1 MKKIRLLTLCLT
13 FICLLSLFSCAD
25 TEAPEVPSSVEV
37 EYETLTLKWD
47 GVAGARIYTVRI
59 ERAGGES
66 REVDVSRTY
75 YSLEAL
81 EAGEYKL
88 SVRAV
93 GGGAGSGSLYS
104 APVDFVKDPEYGLI
118 FNLTDGGEYEVA
130 GRTDASGV
138 IEIPR
143 TYRQKPVTAIGE
155 QAFFNSA
162 EIKEVVLH
170 DGIKRIGAFA
180 FSGCSYLERAE
191 LPAGL
196 TELGESCFSGCRMLG
211 GELILPDTLKA
222 IPDGAFAYCSALE
235 GVRIGDGVGSIGKN
249 AFTDCSG
256 IKSVTLPEG
265 LEVIGGFAF
274 AACAD
279 ITEIKFPSS
288 LTEIGEFAFSKAL
301 SLTEI
306 TVPDGVRVIGKGAF
320 YYCSSLAS
328 AELGDGLCEL
338 GDSAFL
344 DTAIY
349 KSSPTNEIYV
359 DDWLVGLVDTSAISL
374 DVRVGTVGI
383 ANAALYGNKNIG
395 AVELPDSVRYI
406 GESAFAASNIISIV
420 TGGGVEHIAN
430 QAFLY
435 CERLIDVA
443 LGSYDYTDMAIR
455 YSSLT
460 SIGDYAFM
468 NCKKLA
474 RIDIPDTV
482 RDIGAYAFRNT
493 EMYSSALTGA
503 VYADNWIVDFNK
515 TVTDSVVVDRGTVG
529 IARYAFYNC
538 TGLKNIKID
547 GSVEVIGKGAF
558 YNCTSLERVT
568 FPDTLERIEDYTFY
582 NCSSLRL
589 TSLPPMLREIGRS
602 AFYACGTADA
612 GVGESDED
620 VLEIPGG
627 VTYVGDY
634 AFFGCGYRRADS
646 VSGVTETAGID
657 VIRMGDRIEYI
668 GKGAFRG
675 FASLKSVVIAGA
687 DMIGDRAFYGCPSL
701 LEVTVGSRLSRIGK
715 STFSGCSALL
725 RASFPDTLLEIGNF
739 AFSGCGS
746 LEKVDTGTG
755 LAIIGDCAFS
765 GDVRLCA
772 LMLPDSVVAIGD
784 GAFREC
790 IALGSLALGDNIESV
805 GAHAF
810 YGAAELTLY
819 VENATRVST
828 WSPDWNSSY
837 LPVVYGCEVSCD
849 GYVLSVAGQDTDNL
863 FSDTVLAAPVRDGYE
878 FLGWSTTEGG
888 SVEYGQSELIS
899 GGGARPLYAVYGE
912 KTDR

>member
-1 MKKIRLLTLCLT
+1 MKKIRLLTLCLI
-13 FICLLSLFSCAD
+13 FIYLLSLCACGD
-25 TEAPEVPSSVEV
+25 TEAPEIPSSVEV
-37 EYETLTLKWD
+37 EYETLTLRWD
-47 GVAGARIYTVRI
+47 GVSGARIYTVRI
-59 ERAGGES
+59 ESVSGES
-66 REVDVSRTY
+66 REVDVSKTY
-75 YSLEAL
+75 YSLESL
-81 EAGEYKL
+81 EAGEYRL

-93 GGGAGSGSLYS
+93 GGGVGSESPYSL
-104 APVDFVKDPEYGLI
+104 PVDFISDPECGLV
-118 FNLTDGGEYEVA
+118 FNLIDGKEYEVA
-130 GRTDASGV
+130 GRTDAAGV
-138 IEIPR
+138 VKIPE
-143 TYRQKPVTAIGE
+143 TYRQKPVTAIGD

-180 FSGCSYLERAE
+180 FSGCSYLERVE
-191 LPAGL
+191 LPGGL
-196 TELGESCFSGCRMLG
+196 TELGESCFSGCRMLC
-211 GELILPDTLKA
+211 GELVLPPDLKE
-222 IPDGAFAYCSALE
+222 IPDGAFAYCSMLE
-235 GVRIGDGVGSIGKN
+235 GVRVGDGVRSIGKN

-256 IKSVTLPEG
+256 IKSVTLPEE
-265 LEVIGGFAF
+265 LEAIGGFAF

-279 ITEIKFPSS
+279 ITEIKFPIS
-288 LTEIGEFAFSKAL
+288 LAEIGEFAFSKAI

-306 TVPDGVRVIGKGAF
+306 SVPDGVEVIGKGAF
-320 YYCSSLAS
+320 YYCTALAS
-328 AELGDGLCEL
+328 VELGDGLREL

-344 DTAIY
+344 DTAVY
-349 KSSPTNEIYV
+349 KSSVSNEIYI

-374 DVRVGTVGI
+374 DVRNGTVGI
-383 ANAALYGNKNIG
+383 ANGALYGNKSIG

-406 GESAFAASNIISIV
+406 GESAFAVSNIISIV
-420 TGGGVEHIAN
+420 TGGGVEHIAD

-435 CERLIDVA
+435 CEKLIDVA

-468 NCKKLA
+468 NCTKLA

-529 IARYAFYNC
+529 IARYAFYSC

-547 GSVEVIGKGAF
+547 GSVEIIGKGAF

-620 VLEIPGG
+620 VLEIPSG

-657 VIRMGDRIEYI
+657 VIRMGERVEYI

-675 FASLKSVVIAGA
+675 FASLKSIIIAGA
-687 DMIGDRAFYGCPSL
+687 DVIGDRAFYDCPSL
-701 LEVTVGSRLSRIGK
+701 VEVTVSSGLSRIGK
-715 STFSGCSALL
+715 SAFSGCTSLL
-725 RASFPDTLLEIGNF
+725 RASFPDTLLEIGDF
-739 AFSGCGS
+739 AFSRCES

-755 LAIIGDCAFS
+755 LMIIGSCAFA
-765 GDVRLCA
+765 GDVRLCG
-772 LMLPDSVVAIGD
+772 LMLPDSVVEISD
-784 GAFREC
+784 GAFSDC
-790 IALGSLALGDNIESV
+790 ISLCSLALGGNIESV

-810 YGAAELTLY
+810 YGSERLTLY
-819 VENATRVST
+819 VESSTRVST

-837 LPVVYGCEVSCD
+837 LPVVYGCEISQD
-849 GYVLSVAGQDTDNL
+849 GYVLSVEGRNIDNL
-863 FSDTVLAAPVRDGYE
+863 FSDTVLAAPVKEGYE
-878 FLGWSTTEGG
+878 FLGWSGVEGG
-888 SVEYGQSELIS
+888 DAEYGQDELIS
-899 GGGARPLYAVYGE
+899 GDGKRALYAVYGE
-912 KTDR
+912 KNY